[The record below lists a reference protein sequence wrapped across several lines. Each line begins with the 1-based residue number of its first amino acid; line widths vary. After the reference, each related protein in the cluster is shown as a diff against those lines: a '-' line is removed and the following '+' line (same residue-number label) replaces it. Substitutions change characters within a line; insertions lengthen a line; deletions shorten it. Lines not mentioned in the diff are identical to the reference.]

1 MEEPKKYRID
11 SFEKLCNVVN
21 DDNIGTLAIDLAQ
34 WLIFYNSVISKIRKE
49 RPDFCKGKTNWQIS
63 ESEFTFINDGKND
76 FVGFTSEIKE
86 TGEQITIK
94 KS

>member
-49 RPDFCKGKTNWQIS
+49 RPNFCKGKTNWQIS
-63 ESEFTFINDGKND
+63 ESEFTFIDDGKND